1 MLEILLTRNIP
12 VEPVIG
18 LTYTDAMT
26 IEYNKSLTGVHT
38 LTMLLKNIT
47 VQVLDQSDNVL
58 ATVVGDA
65 IGSSKATAIQPGPTK
80 LKLRTKANNG
90 VDTKTASLELQ
101 VRGTGLPS
109 GMTIPK
115 ISGWEAAEVRMIS
128 LLSLMDLVSVP
139 AAISP
144 HLRQLTLSGSS
155 QLNDPNISLWDVS
168 RLTTMQSMFMLCTV
182 FNQPIGHWNIS
193 NVTRMDAAFRGCTMF
208 NQPLNNWDVS
218 KVTSFVQT
226 FLQCYTFNQP
236 LNKWNVS
243 NATSLDSVFY
253 ECTVFN
259 QDINVWNTAN
269 VTNMQYL
276 FFKCGTFNKT
286 IASWNV
292 SKVANISAMF
302 SSATKFNQDLSSMI
316 FKSSTV
322 RTDYDLSA
330 TSWLSVNKPKF
341 TGI

>member
-65 IGSSKATAIQPGPTK
+65 IGSSKATTIQPGPTK

-208 NQPLNNWDVS
+208 NQPLN
-218 KVTSFVQT
+218 
-226 FLQCYTFNQP
+226 
-236 LNKWNVS
+236 KWNVG

-276 FFKCGTFNKT
+276 FFKCGAFNKT
-286 IASWNV
+286 IASWNI

-302 SSATKFNQDLSSMI
+302 GSATKFNQDLSSMI